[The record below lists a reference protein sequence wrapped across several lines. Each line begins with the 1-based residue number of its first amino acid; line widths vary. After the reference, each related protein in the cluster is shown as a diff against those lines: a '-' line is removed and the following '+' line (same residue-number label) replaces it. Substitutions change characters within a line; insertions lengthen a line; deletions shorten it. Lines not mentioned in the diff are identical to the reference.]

1 MGRGPG
7 HRLGRARRRRLAG
20 RHRAPR
26 PGRAV
31 VLHHPAGRVDGP
43 AVGAVLH
50 GHRARR
56 TGRDGD
62 GAGCRRPGGR
72 RPHPH
77 PVSAPAGSAW
87 GVRRPGGREFALM
100 AVGVVGISLSGPLT
114 ALVTAPALA
123 IAFWRNAAGAV
134 LLAPVLATRE
144 RATLRGLRL
153 RHLGSSV
160 IAGLFL
166 AGHFAAWLPSLSMTS
181 VGASIALVTTTPV
194 WTTLVARLSG
204 VRLPVQVWWG
214 LLLAVVG
221 AALIAGVDVT
231 VSTRALAGDG
241 LATLGAIFAAGYV
254 LAGARARQRLATSA
268 YTITCYSVCALV
280 VAGAPLV
287 VGSPLAGFS
296 ARDWLLIAAITVCAQ
311 LLGHT
316 LLNLVLSSVG
326 PTVVSLAVLLE
337 VPGALIVALVLLQ
350 QAPPLLALPG
360 MAAVVAGVALVVR
373 ASRPATLVEPAT

>member
-1 MGRGPG
+1 MGV
-7 HRLGRARRRRLAG
+7 
-20 RHRAPR
+20 
-26 PGRAV
+26 AV
-31 VLHHPAGRVDGP
+31 
-43 AVGAVLH
+43 
-50 GHRARR
+50 
-56 TGRDGD
+56 
-62 GAGCRRPGGR
+62 
-72 RPHPH
+72 
-77 PVSAPAGSAW
+77 
-87 GVRRPGGREFALM
+87 F
-100 AVGVVGISLSGPLT
+100 GISMSGPLT
-114 ALVTAPALA
+114 ALVAAPALA
-123 IAFWRNAAGAV
+123 IAFWRNAAGAA
-134 LLAPVLATRE
+134 LLLPVLATRE

-160 IAGLFL
+160 VAGLFL

-204 VRLPVQVWWG
+204 VRLPAQVWWG

-221 AALIAGVDVT
+221 AGLIAGVDVT

-268 YTITCYSVCALV
+268 YTIVCYSVCALA
-280 VAGAPLV
+280 VAGAALV

-350 QAPPLLALPG
+350 QVPPLLALPG

-373 ASRPATLVEPAT
+373 ASRPTTLVEPAT